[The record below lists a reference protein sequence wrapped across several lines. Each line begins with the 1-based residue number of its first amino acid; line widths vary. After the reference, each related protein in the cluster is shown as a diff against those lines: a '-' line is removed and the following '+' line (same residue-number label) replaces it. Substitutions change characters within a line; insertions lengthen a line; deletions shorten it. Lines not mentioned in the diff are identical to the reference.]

1 MYFRFAIASAVLLAL
16 CGLPATSAHAQN
28 CPAPLAQARKL
39 VLVTADTMT
48 STTAA
53 VARYT
58 RTSSAAPWRADGGAV
73 TALIGHNGVGW
84 AHAFRSYARA
94 GEPVK
99 VDGDKRVPAGFY
111 RIGRSF
117 GFGPS
122 SRPRYMRIAAGMTC
136 VDDPRSPAYNTIT
149 SRAKV
154 GWQVHGENMWRVPE
168 YRRGLLVDYPTD
180 RRARAGSCIFIHVRL
195 PGAVGTSGCVS
206 LPEPEVERL
215 QDFAQGGAV
224 LAVLPRQAL
233 DRFAGCL
240 P

>member
-1 MYFRFAIASAVLLAL
+1 MSRILLTIVILLAPGVAL
-16 CGLPATSAHAQN
+16 AQT
-28 CPAPLAQARKL
+28 CPAPLADARKL

-48 STTAA
+48 STTAS
-53 VARYT
+53 VQRFT
-58 RTSSAAPWRADGGAV
+58 RASLSASWTSESGPV

-84 AHAFRSYARA
+84 AHAFRAFA
-94 GEPVK
+94 QPGEPVK

-111 RIGRSF
+111 KIGRPF
-117 GFGPS
+117 GFARS
-122 SRPRYMRIAAGMTC
+122 ERLHYLRIAEGMTC
-136 VDDPRSPAYNTIT
+136 IDDSNSPAYNTIT
-149 SRAKV
+149 SRARV

-180 RRARAGSCIFIHVRL
+180 RAARAGSCIFIHVRL
-195 PGAVGTSGCVS
+195 PGATGTSGCVS
-206 LPEPEVERL
+206 LPEPQVAAL

-233 DRFAGCL
+233 DRFKGCL

>member
-1 MYFRFAIASAVLLAL
+1 LW
-16 CGLPATSAHAQN
+16 P
-28 CPAPLAQARKL
+28 
-39 VLVTADTMT
+39 
-48 STTAA
+48 
-53 VARYT
+53 
-58 RTSSAAPWRADGGAV
+58 V

-84 AHAFRSYARA
+84 AHAFRAFAQA

-117 GFGPS
+117 GFAPS
-122 SRPRYMRIAAGMTC
+122 ERLHYLRIAEGMTC
-136 VDDPRSPAYNTIT
+136 VDDSNSPAYNTIT
-149 SRAKV
+149 SRARV

-168 YRRGLLVDYPTD
+168 YRRGLLIDYPTD
-180 RRARAGSCIFIHVRL
+180 RAARAGSCIFIHVRL
-195 PGAVGTSGCVS
+195 PGATGTSGCVS
-206 LPEPEVERL
+206 LPELQVIAL

-233 DRFAGCL
+233 DRFKGCL